1 MKFLVFGCNGMAG
14 HTVSLYLQE
23 KGHVVHGF
31 ARKKSG
37 LVPTIIGDAKD
48 RVCVKETIVSENYD
62 ALVNCIG
69 ILNDFAEKNHEA
81 ATYLNAYFP
90 HLLASLVQNKKT
102 VVVHISTDCVF
113 SGARGGYTERD
124 FPDGR
129 TFYDRSKALGEIV
142 NDKDITL
149 RCSIV
154 GPDLNPQGIGLMNWF
169 LQQKGEVKGYAHAI
183 WTGQTTL
190 QLAKSIEQAVLARA
204 TGLYHMVPAQ
214 SISKYELLGLF
225 NHYIRKKEIT
235 IARDETFNADK
246 SLKRT
251 NFEGFDYIVPDYET
265 QIVELGNWMRK
276 HKNLYPHYEL

>member
-1 MKFLVFGCNGMAG
+1 
-14 HTVSLYLQE
+14 
-23 KGHVVHGF
+23 
-31 ARKKSG
+31 
-37 LVPTIIGDAKD
+37 
-48 RVCVKETIVSENYD
+48 
-62 ALVNCIG
+62 
-69 ILNDFAEKNHEA
+69 LNDYAEKDHETA
-81 ATYLNAYFP
+81 AYLNAYFP
-90 HLLASLVQNKKT
+90 HLLEKIMQDSNAM
-102 VVVHISTDCVF
+102 VVHISTDCVF
-113 SGARGGYTERD
+113 SGMRGGYTEQD

-154 GPDLNPQGIGLMNWF
+154 GPDLNSQGIGLMNWF

-214 SISKYELLGLF
+214 GISKYDLLGLF
-225 NHYIRKKEIT
+225 NRYIRKNEIA
-235 IARDETFNADK
+235 IARDETFKADK

-276 HKNLYPHYEL
+276 HKKLYPHYEL